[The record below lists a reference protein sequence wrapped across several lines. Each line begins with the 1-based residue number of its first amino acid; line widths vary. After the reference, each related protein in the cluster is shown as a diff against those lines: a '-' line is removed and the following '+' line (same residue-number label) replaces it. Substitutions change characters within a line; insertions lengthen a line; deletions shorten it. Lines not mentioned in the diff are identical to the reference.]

1 MRQAHGVQIKCRKNS
16 HPHKIKALLR
26 IQSCEFCYNLQR
38 RQVGERVQVPDQTVV
53 STLGQSGPQCQR
65 RGWPSPA
72 GYRQGLQRGCGR
84 QAPSDRENS
93 PMLLGCGS
101 EPASVSAAACLQA
114 SSLPAMVTNLTT
126 GDSLPSREG
135 AASLLPVH
143 LMTVPVRQT
152 S

>member
-1 MRQAHGVQIKCRKNS
+1 MDHSAREEAGPRLRDIDKAYRGAVGGR
-16 HPHKIKALLR
+16 PHL
-26 IQSCEFCYNLQR
+26 
-38 RQVGERVQVPDQTVV
+38 T
-53 STLGQSGPQCQR
+53 
-65 RGWPSPA
+65 
-72 GYRQGLQRGCGR
+72 
-84 QAPSDRENS
+84 ENF

-114 SSLPAMVTNLTT
+114 SSLPAMVTNSTT